1 MPAPPVFKA
10 NKVVMEPFDL
20 PRDEYIVE
28 AVARQVRAVTGREP
42 DNVGV
47 VLPNSYT
54 GNDSCHLWKAGV
66 PCVLIG
72 PAGTQ
77 ESPDVPDEYAPISEM
92 EQVAKVLAL
101 TALDVC
107 NLPK

>member
-1 MPAPPVFKA
+1 M
-10 NKVVMEPFDL
+10 
-20 PRDEYIVE
+20 
-28 AVARQVRAVTGREP
+28 
-42 DNVGV
+42 GV

-54 GNDSCHLWKAGV
+54 GNDSCHLWRAGV

-92 EQVAKVLAL
+92 EQVARVLAL